1 MATSQ
6 YSILRQYT
14 PYVSP
19 YNLDLIKDVMVYKQ
33 GQVDANRERI
43 NQQVDYLMGQ
53 QIAKPEAR
61 EYMENRMADTLA
73 RINEMYRG
81 ADLSSSGIV
90 RHIQGEISSVLDS
103 TVINAVA
110 GTKEGMRM
118 QERLNE
124 MALNG
129 DDAYSDMNAYVA
141 MKPYYEWL
149 SDGKAGSRLQPLHY
163 TPYTDYNAEMA
174 SIMENIQKAALKG
187 RKYSFPLIGDDGQP
201 TGAMIEY
208 NSSSITPQQVAAVA
222 ASSISPNARRQM
234 QIEAVYMSDMNP
246 DQFSYESY
254 QGYVGSQIANME
266 DYIGSLNAEMMGVGG
281 NDHRKQE
288 LQSEINRAKADLVR
302 LKQLSEVPA
311 EAYSP
316 YQAAS
321 VVVERNFLNSAAQ
334 RYSFDN
340 SSTEIKED
348 PMYWNKKN
356 YDIKVAGY
364 NLDVAKAEAD
374 NKYRQERL
382 NLQREALEIR
392 RMEAENKAAENGPSG
407 SGSSSSGSRSSRVP
421 TSSTVTN
428 PTFSPE
434 EVDAAKENSERYSG
448 MVSQR
453 LSEVNKM
460 FGMMRQEDRDNIN
473 KFINEAK
480 KNPNSG
486 YAGLSMEDAL
496 IKYID
501 DHGGLNNTLFSSYS
515 EDDTEDDA
523 RRRTSL
529 IDSYNTISKLTQSI
543 RAENARL
550 NELDALSSQ
559 YISEAFPGLIEEYG
573 GRSNIDNPT
582 ASAMKNLVWDSVYRH
597 SRDYGSSF
605 TPDLISSLNRDINA
619 IQKEYDRLNGVQ
631 SEDINIWDYFS
642 LDGNTGTYRL
652 VVDNN
657 SPEAILA
664 LAELYNTGNADGQS
678 KLANNVVRR
687 YSDFDASKAQ
697 RDVEN
702 RYYQQRLRKERI
714 YSTKM
719 NNSDPE
725 YGTMNVLRDLHTR
738 YRDQAPVRNKNSF
751 ANVDSY
757 LLRELPDGRFQ
768 IVAMYNGVNTS
779 VATVSRED
787 LVSNGVNIG
796 DMGFNIP
803 TGGYNSGQRKV
814 SFADPNN
821 VDYIQIVKDE
831 MGGGGDAY
839 ATKSGTEGILS
850 GDIETGFNL
859 RATRFDQDVRDELK
873 RQMGIMIASILDNS
887 EKFRVQMVGFDRT
900 TSQSSGFDT
909 VVSLENPKNPEGK
922 PKMIL
927 KSRTDG
933 VEYMD
938 DFDTK
943 ISRMPQV
950 VFTETIQQGIKNE
963 IEYLARKGYSMEDI
977 VRLTNERKPIFDPSG
992 ILMRLYSAANEG
1004 GDANAQ

>member
-33 GQVDANRERI
+33 GQVDANREKI

-110 GTKEGMRM
+110 GTKEGVRM

-246 DQFSYESY
+246 DQFSYEAY
-254 QGYVGSQIANME
+254 QGYVGSQIANTE

-348 PMYWNKKN
+348 PMYWNKRRDDISTAN
-356 YDIKVAGY
+356 YRLNA
-364 NLDVAKAEAD
+364 AKAEAD
-374 NKYRQERL
+374 NKYKQERL

-392 RMEAENKAAENGPSG
+392 RMEAENKAAGNGAGGSG
-407 SGSSSSGSRSSRVP
+407 SSSSSGSRSSRVP

-460 FGMMRQEDRDNIN
+460 LNVMRQGDRDNIT

-515 EDDTEDDA
+515 EDDTEEDA

-559 YISEAFPGLIEEYG
+559 YITEAFPGLSDEYARREIE
-573 GRSNIDNPT
+573 NPT
-582 ASAMKNLVWDSVYRH
+582 FEAAKTLVSASVYNAANK
-597 SRDYGSSF
+597 YGYDI
-605 TPDLISSLNRDINA
+605 TPELISSINRDLNI
-619 IQKEYDRLNGVQ
+619 IQKRYDAANGREE
-631 SEDINIWDYFS
+631 SDLNIWDYFT
-642 LDGNTGTYRL
+642 LDQESGKYMLVYGN
-652 VVDNN
+652 NA
-657 SPEAILA
+657 PESIVA
-664 LAELYNTGNADGQS
+664 LAELFKSGNAEIRGRVADRW
-678 KLANNVVRR
+678 VRR
-687 YSDFDASKAQ
+687 YSGIDISDAKTEI
-697 RDVEN
+697 EN

-719 NNSDPE
+719 NNNDPE

-738 YRDQAPVRNKNSF
+738 YRDQVPVRNKNSF

-757 LLRELPDGRFQ
+757 LLRELPDGKFQ

-796 DMGFNIP
+796 DMGFSIP
-803 TGGYNSGQRKV
+803 TGGYNSGQKKV

-850 GDIETGFNL
+850 GDVETGFNL

-873 RQMGIMIASILDNS
+873 RQMGVMIASILDNS

>member
-33 GQVDANRERI
+33 GQVDANREKI

-110 GTKEGMRM
+110 GTKEGTRM

-174 SIMENIQKAALKG
+174 SVMENIQKAALKG

-246 DQFSYESY
+246 DQFSYEAY

-281 NDHRKQE
+281 NEHRKQE

-348 PMYWNKKN
+348 PMYWNKKD
-356 YDIKVAGY
+356 YDIKAAEY
-364 NLDVAKAEAD
+364 NLNVAKAEAD
-374 NKYRQERL
+374 NKYKQERL

-392 RMEAENKAAENGPSG
+392 RMEAENKAAENGAGG
-407 SGSSSSGSRSSRVP
+407 SSSSSSSGSKSSRVP
-421 TSSTVTN
+421 TSSTITN

-460 FGMMRQEDRDNIN
+460 LNMMRQGDRDNIT

-523 RRRTSL
+523 KRRTSL

-550 NELDALSSQ
+550 NELDALSSR
-559 YISEAFPGLIEEYG
+559 YITEAFPNLSEEYA
-573 GRSNIDNPT
+573 RRKSENPT
-582 ASAMKNLVWDSVYRH
+582 FEATETLVSASVYNAAKK
-597 SRDYGSSF
+597 YGYDI
-605 TPDLISSLNRDINA
+605 TPELISSINRDLNI
-619 IQKEYDRLNGVQ
+619 IQKRYDAANGREE
-631 SEDINIWDYFS
+631 SDLNIWDYFT
-642 LDGNTGTYRL
+642 LDQESGKYVL
-652 VVDNN
+652 VHDNN
-657 SPEAILA
+657 SPESIIA
-664 LAELYNTGNADGQS
+664 LANLFNSGKVEIRGRVADRWVS
-678 KLANNVVRR
+678 R
-687 YSDFDASKAQ
+687 YSGIDISDAKTEI
-697 RDVEN
+697 EN

-757 LLRELPDGRFQ
+757 LLRELPDGKFQ

-796 DMGFNIP
+796 DMGFSIP
-803 TGGYNSGQRKV
+803 TGGYNSGQKKV

-831 MGGGGDAY
+831 MGGGGDSY

-850 GDIETGFNL
+850 GDIDTGFNL
-859 RATRFDQDVRDELK
+859 RATKFDQDVRDELK

-977 VRLTNERKPIFDPSG
+977 VRLTNEKKPIFDPSG